1 MTINKKSDN
10 IKLIENAGKLK
21 GLSNEEIQKQ
31 INKVQLIE
39 DMSILG
45 TIMKEEILKEKKSN
59 PEIFYSN
66 EESLIIKKMNNF
78 MH

>member
-1 MTINKKSDN
+1 M
-10 IKLIENAGKLK
+10 
-21 GLSNEEIQKQ
+21 SNEEIQKQ

-59 PEIFYSN
+59 PENFYSN